1 MLMQITNPSTK
12 IALKIH
18 AAKCFKLTDM
28 LLALLFTVPTV
39 NKYNHQVP
47 ADGQASPEKSV
58 DAGAS
63 YQVPCWDN
71 NLAQGGDRS
80 H

>member
-47 ADGQASPEKSV
+47 AARQVLRSQLMR
-58 DAGAS
+58 GAS

-71 NLAQGGDRS
+71 NLAKGGDRS

>member
-28 LLALLFTVPTV
+28 LLALLFTVPTL

-47 ADGQASPEKSV
+47 ADSQASPEKSV
-58 DAGAS
+58 DAGCQLS
-63 YQVPCWDN
+63 GT
-71 NLAQGGDRS
+71 LLG
-80 H
+80 